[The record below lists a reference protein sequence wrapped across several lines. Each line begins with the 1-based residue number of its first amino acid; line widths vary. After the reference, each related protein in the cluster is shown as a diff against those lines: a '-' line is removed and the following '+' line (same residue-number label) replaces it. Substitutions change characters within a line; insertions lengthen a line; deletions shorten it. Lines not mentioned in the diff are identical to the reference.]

1 MTGTDRIA
9 MLRRLSVT
17 IGPDLIVNIGL
28 PYLIYLWMAP
38 HAGDLRALLAA
49 SVPPILWGLGELVG
63 HRRIDTISLLSIAG
77 IALSLLALLGGG
89 SVRWLQLREKLT
101 TGVIGVALVGS
112 CLVGQPLLLKL
123 VEAGAA
129 RGDGERAQRLR
140 TLEETA
146 GFRRHLTLA
155 TLIWGITLIL
165 DVGVSVALTFVLPI
179 STYLLV
185 NRLLGYA
192 TLGALALW
200 TLWYARRHGLNGDS
214 LRS

>member
-1 MTGTDRIA
+1 
-9 MLRRLSVT
+9 
-17 IGPDLIVNIGL
+17 
-28 PYLIYLWMAP
+28 
-38 HAGDLRALLAA
+38 
-49 SVPPILWGLGELVG
+49 
-63 HRRIDTISLLSIAG
+63 
-77 IALSLLALLGGG
+77 
-89 SVRWLQLREKLT
+89 
-101 TGVIGVALVGS
+101 
-112 CLVGQPLLLKL
+112 
-123 VEAGAA
+123 
-129 RGDGERAQRLR
+129 
-140 TLEETA
+140 
-146 GFRRHLTLA
+146 LTLA